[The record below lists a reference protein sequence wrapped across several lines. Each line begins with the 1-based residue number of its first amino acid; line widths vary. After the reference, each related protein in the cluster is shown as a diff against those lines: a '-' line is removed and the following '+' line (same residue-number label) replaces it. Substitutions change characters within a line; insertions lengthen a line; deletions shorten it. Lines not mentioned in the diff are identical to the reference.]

1 MMFTTKLEIRDHIE
15 DRSNGWY
22 DQLVNDGS
30 VSDELLSE
38 AIANNGEL
46 EIGYDF
52 GTLTIDAEGYVTAWN
67 ALNTDWYGE
76 D

>member
-1 MMFTTKLEIRDHIE
+1 MMFMSKTEIQDHIE

-22 DQLVNDGS
+22 DQLVNEGS
-30 VSDELLSE
+30 VSDDLLSE
-38 AIANNGEL
+38 AIANDGQL

-52 GTLTIDAEGYVTAWN
+52 GILTIDNEGYITAWD
-67 ALNTDWYGE
+67 ALNTDWYE